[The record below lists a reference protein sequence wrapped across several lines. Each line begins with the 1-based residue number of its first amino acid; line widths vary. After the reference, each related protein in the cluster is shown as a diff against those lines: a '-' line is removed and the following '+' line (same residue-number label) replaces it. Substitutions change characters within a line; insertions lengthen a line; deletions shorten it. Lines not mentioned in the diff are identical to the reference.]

1 MKEEAE
7 EINKVP
13 GNFPDKDAATEP
25 PAEPK
30 PIDINKQNE
39 DEGKAKDKKV
49 SEIINSG
56 FNADE
61 EEYTEAKST
70 VSQQP
75 EPQGLSQDT
84 LNALDKGQLEVL
96 LQNYQAM
103 LEKGEIDQAD
113 FDKLRKEVEGR
124 I

>member
-7 EINKVP
+7 ETKKP
-13 GNFPDKDAATEP
+13 QDGFAEESTSPEP
-25 PAEPK
+25 PAEPR
-30 PIDINKQNE
+30 PIDINTQNE
-39 DEGKAKDKKV
+39 AEGIAKDKKV
-49 SEIINSG
+49 SQIVNSG

-70 VSQQP
+70 VSQEP
-75 EPQGLSQDT
+75 ESQTLSKDT

-96 LQNYQAM
+96 LQNYEAM

-113 FDKLRKEVEGR
+113 FDKLRKDVESR